1 MKKRFIYLIAISSLG
16 LLYGC
21 EKTGRI
27 DMVSESDTAINAPN
41 SISPIEINS
50 TDAYHVLDVNTSD
63 ITDLDISYLF
73 ENNIEIINDP
83 STGIPREI
91 KGTFTT
97 ASIKSPE
104 DALKVLLSL
113 RTIMGIKT
121 DSFCSIAVDDE
132 RSEYIVYTLE
142 QLYNGVLVDNGV
154 FNVVVDKRAGT
165 VVAVSGIYQDNI
177 MIETNPLIDS
187 VYGLDLLN
195 LTWKQTVV
203 KTDLVIYDTEE
214 DDYLLCWKYDVQSTD
229 ISENK
234 TSYVNAKTGEV
245 VKEIYTT
252 IS

>member
-1 MKKRFIYLIAISSLG
+1 MKKRVTYLIAMSILG

-21 EKTGRI
+21 EGTSHI
-27 DMVSESDTAINAPN
+27 DIISESDTNTPN
-41 SISPIEINS
+41 SISQIETNS
-50 TDAYHVLDVNTSD
+50 TATYHILDVSTSD

-73 ENNIEIINDP
+73 ENDIEIINDP

-91 KGTFTT
+91 KGAFST

-104 DALKVLLSL
+104 GALKVLLSL

-121 DSFCSIAVDDE
+121 DSFCSIAVDDD
-132 RSEYIVYTLE
+132 RSKYIVYTLG
-142 QLYNGVLVDNGV
+142 QLYNGVIVDNGV
-154 FNVVVDKRAGT
+154 FNVVADKRTGT
-165 VVAVSGIYQDNI
+165 VVAVNGIYQDNI

-195 LTWKQTVV
+195 LTRKQTVV
-203 KTDLVIYDTEE
+203 KTDLVIYSTEE

-234 TSYVNAKTGEV
+234 TSYVNAKTGEIV
-245 VKEIYTT
+245 QEIYTT
-252 IS
+252 IN